1 MNSENTNYTTLALT
15 LELLTTSQK
24 YLEEYI
30 KTFPDMEENALSFSV
45 DPGCSCKTA
54 IIEHF
59 NKNLPAIES
68 INTTFIHKNPTE
80 VDLKQF
86 LAKLE
91 VKNVAGKFFKI
102 EKTEE
107 AYFNFVQNM
116 KEQRWAFRHISVTTD
131 NDSYVI
137 FFA

>member
-1 MNSENTNYTTLALT
+1 MNSENTNYTSLALT

-45 DPGCSCKTA
+45 DPECSCKNA
-54 IIEHF
+54 IIQHF
-59 NKNLPAIES
+59 NKNTLLVEDL
-68 INTTFIHKNPTE
+68 NTIFIHDNPNE
-80 VDLKQF
+80 IDLRDF
-86 LAKLE
+86 LEKLE